1 MALNRSSQV
10 MALQLLPRLDAHNVG
25 WLSQQIERLG
35 QEGGSMWVL
44 DMSSVEFLDTPGLV
58 GLVAARRA
66 AADANVQLVL
76 CGLRRPIRMI
86 LDLSQLDRVFA
97 IVETMDA
104 LPSVRLTNRVP
115 ERSVVPQA
123 A

>member
-1 MALNRSSQV
+1 MALNRSNQV

-25 WLSQQIERLG
+25 WLNQQIERLG

-58 GLVAARRA
+58 GLVAARQA
-66 AADANVQLVL
+66 ACDANVQLVL

-104 LPSVRLTNRVP
+104 LPSVRLTHRVT
-115 ERSVVPQA
+115 ERSMPQA